1 MDIKIVDKIHSL
13 ENKHHIY
20 IATILRKYKDIK
32 FNENKSGIMINAS
45 NIPPD
50 AITEIIKYLEYIDKQ
65 QAFLQKIEQRTEDLK
80 ELVN

>member
-45 NIPPD
+45 NIPLD
-50 AITEIIKYLEYIDKQ
+50 AISEIIKYLEYIDKQ